1 MGEPIPE
8 FKDKADLAQWALY
21 EKLAPLVVQD
31 TIDAFKYSQNKAAT
45 ALALPLAFHGI
56 GVQTFETNSL
66 DDLSQM
72 RNQYSVEVFGKEWD
86 DIGPLSQKA
95 LRLYKPQ
102 IGEQERISSFERRN
116 AVFDVKRQREA
127 GVKVEKSL
135 SREVRNEMDDLFLT
149 LGGLSRTITRDWRLN
164 ASLYKKY
171 QTDLSRILNK
181 ILPKIISN
189 PEYQALSPQMRQRI
203 LEKVILQSKS
213 VVRKGIIMTA
223 NMNDLEDI
231 RKGVEDD

>member
-1 MGEPIPE
+1 MQRAVC
-8 FKDKADLAQWALY
+8 DKLD
-21 EKLAPLVVQD
+21 PLLIKD
-31 TIDAFKYSQNKAAT
+31 TIYAFKYAQNKGAT
-45 ALALPLAFHGI
+45 ARALPLAFHDI

-102 IGEQERISSFERRN
+102 IEEQERISSFERRN
-116 AVFDVKRQREA
+116 AIFDVKRQREA

-135 SREVRNEMDDLFLT
+135 SREVRNEMDDLFVT
-149 LGGLSRTITRDWRLN
+149 VGGLSRTITRNWRLN
-164 ASLYKKY
+164 GTLYKKY

-181 ILPKIISN
+181 TLPKIINN
-189 PEYQALSPQMRQRI
+189 PSYQSLPPQMKQRI
-203 LEKVILQSKS
+203 LKKVIEQSRAA
-213 VVRKGIIMTA
+213 VRKSIIMTA
-223 NMNDLEDI
+223 NMKDLEDV